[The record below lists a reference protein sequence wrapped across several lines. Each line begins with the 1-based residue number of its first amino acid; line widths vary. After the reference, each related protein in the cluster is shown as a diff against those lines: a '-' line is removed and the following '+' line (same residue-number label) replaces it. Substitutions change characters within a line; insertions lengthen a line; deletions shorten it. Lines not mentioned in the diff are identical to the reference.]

1 MKLSVYGFIAA
12 ALLCA
17 PAARADDGIQKLK
30 AGLAA
35 APSATQFLTDRCAAL
50 KLAAPPVIL
59 AVRGT
64 LDMPAS
70 AQVRQALHV
79 GADTRLGYRRVDL
92 TCGSHVLSQ
101 ADNWYV
107 PTRLSDDMNKLLD
120 TTQTPFGT
128 VVKPLHFHRQTLKME
143 ALDGSGA
150 ALRVTALLL
159 TGDRTPFSLVVENYS
174 RELVTGSRP

>member
-1 MKLSVYGFIAA
+1 MRLSVYGSFAV
-12 ALLCA
+12 LLHA
-17 PAARADDGIQKLK
+17 PAAFAQQTDVARLEAE
-30 AGLAA
+30 LAA

-50 KLAAPPVIL
+50 KLATPPVIR
-59 AVRGT
+59 AVRET
-64 LDMPAS
+64 VDVPAS
-70 AQVRQALHV
+70 GEARAALHV
-79 GADTRLGYRRVDL
+79 GADTLLRYRRVDL

-107 PTRLSDDMNKLLD
+107 PTRLSDDMNKMLD

-159 TGDRTPFSLVVENYS
+159 TGDGTPFSLVVENYS
-174 RELVTGSRP
+174 RELVTGSQP